1 MPEFTQDLFDSIC
14 EQIAQGKSLQSI
26 CKSKSM
32 PSTTSVMKWLAKDE
46 NLVAQYARARELQAE
61 YFADA
66 VVQIADDKKLAPEHK
81 RVMID
86 ARKWVAG
93 KQAPKKYGEK
103 LDANINHSGGVRLT
117 VSTGVPDDE

>member
-1 MPEFTQDLFDSIC
+1 
-14 EQIAQGKSLQSI
+14 
-26 CKSKSM
+26 
-32 PSTTSVMKWLAKDE
+32 MKWLAKDE